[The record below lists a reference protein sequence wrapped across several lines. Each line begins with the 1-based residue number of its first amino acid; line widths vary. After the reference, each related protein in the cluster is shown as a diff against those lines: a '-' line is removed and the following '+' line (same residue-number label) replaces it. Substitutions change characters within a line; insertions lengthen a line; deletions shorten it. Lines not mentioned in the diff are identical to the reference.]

1 MSEKTGGEEENADEV
16 NFNPPLSHQAQ
27 PSRTIPFDTDLSHF
41 DNYTD
46 IVPNSDFAIP
56 QPSTLSLFKDAQF
69 QGNDITC
76 ERDEQNSNGNSESS
90 FTYYFGTQA
99 QANIDEWEKLESDN
113 KTLRS
118 SISHLK
124 SFQFLS
130 AGSNSD
136 SNLQDKDKLNNRD
149 DLKTEKNK
157 ENLIGMTKRKST
169 LKKSNVKRKSQTD
182 AAKDKSETR
191 KQRESTKKKSTKG
204 SRIKSITSQVSKK
217 YGSNSKL
224 NSNQIPILLALSGK
238 KNKVNEV
245 INKLIKIEDESK
257 RKNNFD
263 SGIEITRNDTDGKD
277 IQSNDLTLVYNKNE
291 WKIVLSEINKRF
303 PKLSKRTKRSLEFI
317 DSKYQKQ
324 VEKIGNTKQNS
335 TNYSDAGIYDI
346 DDKSNNKMKKSLW
359 EDSASVP
366 LTFTKEELAILYGF
380 EANSGASREN
390 TPTLIEDNDEENN
403 NNDEHNNNKEN
414 IDESQFDIEKSFFIS
429 SDEEDNTSQDDNL
442 NDDRECDNND
452 VLGNELRYSLTLSML
467 LDSGDNKTKRSD
479 ESYQFVASPDKEVG
493 HFEDITSGQF
503 TQIEEEDKFDEDEE
517 EEGVLTHAE
526 DSDQELIDAIVLQD
540 EPFKAPNPLTSEGF
554 GKESFNVNKE
564 FRSDN
569 LRTKNVLS
577 TQLNLCS
584 LSEIG
589 NAVESQS
596 RSQMQMHTQT
606 QTETQSQSQTQTQT
620 QTQTQLGTQ
629 FPSAAQPQVA
639 SDSHVPERL
648 LYPGSFGIPKL
659 VREKKSEPIESKL
672 KDRNII
678 SDIDKIQVL
687 ESIIEPPSAQ
697 LTSFKLGSEYNK
709 PIKAH
714 CGCSGIEDIG
724 QKDEVDADQ
733 GYVIRITSSETL
745 TNYQPLEKRVPNPI
759 TDDVNDNDVKD
770 MNDVIGNKDE
780 REGVDNKS
788 NENGDEEEDEDEE
801 FKIIAI
807 SSSQSNDILHET
819 NEILVR
825 TPNKKRRASSIYES
839 ALLNSAHN
847 SDKKKKIQPVERE
860 VQEDNYT
867 FDENNKDKNFAIRK
881 LKFSQSYKND
891 SVDHNHQDEDI
902 EVIEI
907 ESDHEFDDDDL
918 SVEVLIDRVNSVSN
932 SIDNNKTK
940 ITKYDSEEDNEN
952 RTDESEQ
959 SVIEIPNS
967 QDDEDIFFY
976 RMTQMEDN
984 KQEKVEYNDTNHVIL
999 VSSSQKECEQDDS
1012 SDKDDEFENG
1022 INIISIDKKFNND
1035 IFRNVDDD
1043 SDYENNDDI
1052 YLSAKEY
1059 NSYQVPNSYQSSK
1072 KYSKDQE
1079 SAIKELEKVEKVK
1092 HDHIDSSTTIDFN
1105 KFSVKELRQQMSEW
1119 GLKPVKGKENM
1130 IKSLQRTI
1138 KLIDKDLIS
1147 QSVNDKGENFI
1158 LFSQPKIDEDISN
1171 IESAKATGNLNNN
1184 VKTEIFKKIR
1194 NIVVNDKKLFNKVI
1208 TYKAIALNKFKKIL
1222 NLDKSIDINIEILI
1236 EFLDYYGIVY
1246 VNGDDGKDGEDGE
1259 DGEDGIDY
1267 DQGEEEEDGG
1277 IAVDGV
1283 DVTEATQISQF
1294 TQ

>member
-1 MSEKTGGEEENADEV
+1 MSEKTGGVEENADEV

-46 IVPNSDFAIP
+46 IVPNSDSGIP

-69 QGNDITC
+69 QGNDITS

-130 AGSNSD
+130 ADSSSD
-136 SNLQDKDKLNNRD
+136 SNLQDKDKLNNSD

-157 ENLIGMTKRKST
+157 ENSIDMNKRKST
-169 LKKSNVKRKSQTD
+169 LKKLNVKRKSQTD
-182 AAKDKSETR
+182 ASKDKIDTR
-191 KQRESTKKKSTKG
+191 KQRESTKKKSNKG

-277 IQSNDLTLVYNKNE
+277 IQNNDLTLVYNKNE
-291 WKIVLSEINKRF
+291 WKIVLSEINKSF
-303 PKLSKRTKRSLEFI
+303 PRLSKRTKRTLEFI

-335 TNYSDAGIYDI
+335 TDDCDANIYDI
-346 DDKSNNKMKKSLW
+346 DDKSSNKMKKSLW

-380 EANSGASREN
+380 EANSGASRAN
-390 TPTLIEDNDEENN
+390 TPTLIGDNDEENN
-403 NNDEHNNNKEN
+403 NNDEHNNNNNKGN

-429 SDEEDNTSQDDNL
+429 SDEEDNTSQDDDL

-467 LDSGDNKTKRSD
+467 LDSGDNKTKRGD
-479 ESYQFVASPDKEVG
+479 ENYQFVESPNKEVD
-493 HFEDITSGQF
+493 HFEDIKSGQF
-503 TQIEEEDKFDEDEE
+503 TQIEEEDKVDEDEE
-517 EEGVLTHAE
+517 EEVLTHAE

-540 EPFKAPNPLTSEGF
+540 EPFKAPNPLTSKGF

-569 LRTKNVLS
+569 LRTRNILS
-577 TQLNLCS
+577 TQSNLCS

-606 QTETQSQSQTQTQT
+606 QTETESQSQSQTQTQT

-629 FPSAAQPQVA
+629 FPSAAQPQVE
-639 SDSHVPERL
+639 SDSHVLERL

-659 VREKKSEPIESKL
+659 VRAKKSEPIESKL

-697 LTSFKLGSEYNK
+697 LTSFKLGNEYSR

-714 CGCSGIEDIG
+714 CGGIEDMG
-724 QKDEVDADQ
+724 QKDENDADQ
-733 GYVIRITSSETL
+733 GYVIRITSSDTL
-745 TNYQPLEKRVPNPI
+745 TNYQPLETRVPNPI
-759 TDDVNDNDVKD
+759 NDDVNDTVVKGMNNVND
-770 MNDVIGNKDE
+770 NKDD
-780 REGVDNKS
+780 RVGVDNNSK
-788 NENGDEEEDEDEE
+788 ENGDEEEDEDEE

-847 SDKKKKIQPVERE
+847 SDKKKMIQPVERE
-860 VQEDNYT
+860 VQEDNYN
-867 FDENNKDKNFAIRK
+867 FDENHKNKNFAIRK
-881 LKFSQSYKND
+881 LKFSQSYKNE

-907 ESDHEFDDDDL
+907 DSDHEFDDDDL

-940 ITKYDSEEDNEN
+940 STKYDSEEDNEN
-952 RTDESEQ
+952 RTDETEQ
-959 SVIEIPNS
+959 SLIEIPNS

-976 RMTQMEDN
+976 RMTEMEDN
-984 KQEKVEYNDTNHVIL
+984 KKQENVEYNDTNHVIL
-999 VSSSQKECEQDDS
+999 VSSSQKECEQEDS
-1012 SDKDDEFENG
+1012 SDKDDEFDNG
-1022 INIISIDKKFNND
+1022 ISIISVDKKLNND

-1059 NSYQVPNSYQSSK
+1059 NSYQIPNSYQSSK

-1092 HDHIDSSTTIDFN
+1092 HDNIDSSTIIDFK
-1105 KFSVKELRQQMSEW
+1105 KFSVKELRQQMNEW

-1138 KLIDKDLIS
+1138 KLIDKGLIS

-1158 LFSQPKIDEDISN
+1158 LFSQPKIDEDITN
-1171 IESAKATGNLNNN
+1171 IESAKATGNVKNN

-1194 NIVVNDKKLFNKVI
+1194 NIVLNDKKLFNKVI
-1208 TYKAIALNKFKKIL
+1208 TYKAIALNKFRKIL
-1222 NLDKSIDINIEILI
+1222 NLDKSVDINIEILI
-1236 EFLDYYGIVY
+1236 ECLDYYGIVY
-1246 VNGDDGKDGEDGE
+1246 VNGDDGN